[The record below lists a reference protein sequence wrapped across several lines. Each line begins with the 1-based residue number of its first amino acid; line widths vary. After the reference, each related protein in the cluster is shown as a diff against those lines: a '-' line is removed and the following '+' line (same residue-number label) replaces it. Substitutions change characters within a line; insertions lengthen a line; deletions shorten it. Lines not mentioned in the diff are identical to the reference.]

1 MDDAVRHS
9 HYALCEYLKSKGAV
23 LSAKVDTS
31 PGALCDAASK
41 NDIPALRAILDAGGD
56 MNAGDYDRRTAL
68 HLAAAEGRVAVVMKL
83 CEHGA
88 DIRFRD
94 RWGHDAIDAATGGG
108 HADLVAQLHLL
119 EKH

>member
-1 MDDAVRHS
+1 
-9 HYALCEYLKSKGAV
+9 
-23 LSAKVDTS
+23 
-31 PGALCDAASK
+31 
-41 NDIPALRAILDAGGD
+41 
-56 MNAGDYDRRTAL
+56 
-68 HLAAAEGRVAVVMKL
+68 MKL

>member
-1 MDDAVRHS
+1 MARLGVCAAAAAGDLTLVERLVRAGVAV
-9 HYALCEYLKSKGAV
+9 
-23 LSAKVDTS
+23 
-31 PGALCDAASK
+31 DAA
-41 NDIPALRAILDAGGD
+41 
-56 MNAGDYDRRTAL
+56 DYDRRTAL

>member
-1 MDDAVRHS
+1 MPCNARPATGVVTQGSGRFRPP
-9 HYALCEYLKSKGAV
+9 LCRQRAGHFAT
-23 LSAKVDTS
+23 LSAGVAVD
-31 PGALCDAASK
+31 AS
-41 NDIPALRAILDAGGD
+41 
-56 MNAGDYDRRTAL
+56 DYDRRTAL